1 MSTEE
6 EIKYQ
11 KQLKKSAHKKQLREA
26 RRKLGNKKG
35 NRKPRKKDWDANGWN
50 EDDYQTR
57 ERILPRGKHE
67 RRKERENIALGTERS
82 SIELDPVM
90 ETSAT
95 QTGLVVEVSSGLCR
109 VEIGDET
116 LLCTV
121 RGNLK
126 EHDTGYSNVVAVGD
140 NVEISRDGDER
151 GVVESIHPRH
161 SVLARAHGT
170 VLSLQQIVVA
180 NVDQV
185 LIVASWREP
194 HIWFKLID
202 RYLIAAQRN
211 DLKAIICVNKTDLIK
226 DQKAFHEEIQPYK
239 ALGYE
244 LILASALSGDGIEE
258 LGNLLKGGTTVLAG
272 LSGVGKSSLL
282 SAVEPDL
289 NLRTGSVAEA
299 GLFRG
304 QGRHTTTQS
313 SLWKLADGGIVIDTP
328 GIRDF
333 GLAGIKQAE
342 LSNWYPEMK
351 LLAGNCRYA
360 DCSHINETECAI
372 KAAVES
378 GDIAPVRYKNF
389 VGIRETLPA

>member
-258 LGNLLKGGTTVLAG
+258 LGNLLKGRTTVLAG

-289 NLRTGSVAEA
+289 NLRTGSVAET

-313 SLWKLADGGIVIDTP
+313 SLWKLAGGGIVIDTP

>member
-11 KQLKKSAHKKQLREA
+11 KQIKKSARKKQLREA

-35 NRKPRKKDWDANGWN
+35 DRKPRKKDWDVEDWN
-50 EDDYQTR
+50 EDHYQTH
-57 ERILPRGKHE
+57 ERIQPRGEHE
-67 RRKERENIALGTERS
+67 RRKEREQIAFDTERPP
-82 SIELDPVM
+82 IELDSVM

-109 VEIGDET
+109 VEVGDET

-121 RGNLK
+121 RGSLQ
-126 EHDTGYSNVVAVGD
+126 EIETGYSNLVAVGD
-140 NVEISRDGDER
+140 KVEVSREDDER
-151 GVVESIHPRH
+151 GVVERVHPRR

-194 HIWFKLID
+194 NIWFKLID

-211 DLKAIICVNKTDLIK
+211 DLKAIICVNKTDLVE
-226 DQKAFHEEIQPYK
+226 DQQVFHTELQPYK
-239 ALGYE
+239 ELGYFM
-244 LILASALSGDGIEE
+244 ILASALNGDGIAE
-258 LGNLLKGGTTVLAG
+258 LRSTLKGRTTVLAG

-282 SAVEPDL
+282 SAVEPGL
-289 NLRTGSVAEA
+289 NLKTGSVAET

-313 SLWKLADGGIVIDTP
+313 SLWKLNDGGIVIDTP

-333 GLAGIKQAE
+333 GLTGIRQDE
-342 LSNWYPEMK
+342 LASWYPEMK
-351 LLAGNCRYA
+351 RLAHHCRYA
-360 DCSHINETECAI
+360 NCSHLHEPDCAI
-372 KAAVES
+372 QAAIET
-378 GDIAPVRYKNF
+378 GEIADVRYKNY
-389 VGIRETLPA
+389 VEIKETLPA

>member
-1 MSTEE
+1 MTTYEE
-6 EIKYQ
+6 Q
-11 KQLKKSAHKKQLREA
+11 MKKAARKKQLREA
-26 RRKLGNKKG
+26 RRKSGDQKGKK
-35 NRKPRKKDWDANGWN
+35 KPRKKDWGSTNWD
-50 EDDYQTR
+50 EDDYQTK
-57 ERILPRGKHE
+57 ERILPRGENE
-67 RRKERENIALGTERS
+67 RRKERENIALGAERS
-82 SIELDPVM
+82 PIESDSAI
-90 ETSAT
+90 ERSAT
-95 QTGLVVEVSSGLCR
+95 STGLVVEVSSGLCR
-109 VEIGDET
+109 VEIDDVT

-151 GVVESIHPRH
+151 GVVESIHPRR

-211 DLKAIICVNKTDLIK
+211 DLKAIICVNKTDLIE
-226 DQKAFHEEIQPYK
+226 DQKTFHEEIQPYK

-244 LILASALSGDGIEE
+244 LILASAHSGDGIEE
-258 LGNLLKGGTTVLAG
+258 LGSLLKGRTTVLAG

-289 NLRTGSVAEA
+289 NLRTGSVAET

-351 LLAGNCRYA
+351 SRAGNCRYA
-360 DCSHINETECAI
+360 NCSHINEAECAI

-389 VGIRETLPA
+389 MAIRETLPA